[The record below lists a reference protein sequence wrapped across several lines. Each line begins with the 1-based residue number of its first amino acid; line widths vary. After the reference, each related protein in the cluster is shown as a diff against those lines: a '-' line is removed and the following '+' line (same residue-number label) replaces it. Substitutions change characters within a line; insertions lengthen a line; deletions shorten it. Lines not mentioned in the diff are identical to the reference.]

1 MELNNKIFHKID
13 GFLVIKHLL
22 FSTILTANM
31 VVNTATTINLLFNK
45 YKELQQIRLQIIT
58 S

>member
-31 VVNTATTINLLFNK
+31 VDNTATINLVFNK
-45 YKELQQIRLQIIT
+45 YKELQQIRIQIIT

>member
-31 VVNTATTINLLFNK
+31 VVNTATINLVFNK
-45 YKELQQIRLQIIT
+45 YKELQQIRIQIIT